1 LLTVACL
8 RSTSGD
14 YYLAYEDLAYEDL
27 AYEDLARDVLAH
39 DEGPGSA
46 SRRRGGDDRDGG
58 GRDLLTDSGRGRW
71 LGAQAR
77 SLGLRGAVRSSELDG
92 LLGGGHPGTARP
104 LRSGD
109 GVEVSAYDLCF
120 SAPKSVSILWGT
132 ASPEVAHAIL
142 GSHRA
147 AVGRALDYVERR
159 ALAARRRAGGERAVI
174 ATGGVIGA
182 GFDHGASRAGDPHL
196 HTHVVVP
203 NLVHGVDGRWTVADG
218 RGLFAH
224 AAAAGSL
231 YEAELR
237 GELSRHLGVGWARR
251 RNGQIE
257 AAIVGPTVIGEF
269 SGRRGEI
276 AEHLWR
282 RSSASWEAGRIAW
295 AQTRDRKDPSER
307 LADRAG
313 RWSSRAERAGLGLP
327 LLERQAGAVRDDPS
341 RATIDER
348 FLAAA
353 LSVRRVVTRRDVVR
367 AWGAAVL
374 DGAPAT
380 EVEASVD
387 HWVRDDSVGV
397 TESRRSPSEVLVPSH
412 LLDLLGPRPV
422 ASARQPTWRR
432 AAEEIEAYRVR
443 WDVRDPVDEL
453 RGGGRV
459 ALRAGGPPQLAHQ
472 LSVRRSIDE
481 TNRAL
486 GRPRVEREPLGRGIG
501 Y

>member
-1 LLTVACL
+1 MLTVACL

-14 YYLAYEDLAYEDL
+14 YYLA
-27 AYEDLARDVLAH
+27 H
-39 DEGPGSA
+39 DEGPESA
-46 SRRRGGDDRDGG
+46 TERRRDDGDGPSHR
-58 GRDLLTDSGRGRW
+58 TDSGRGRW
-71 LGAQAR
+71 LGGQAR
-77 SLGLRGAVRSSELDG
+77 SLGLRGAVRSPELDR

-104 LRSGD
+104 LRSGG
-109 GVEVSAYDLCF
+109 GVEVSGYDLCF

-132 ASPEVAHAIL
+132 SSAEVADTIL

-174 ATGGVIGA
+174 ATGGLIGA

-237 GELSRHLGVGWARR
+237 GELSRHLGIGWARR
-251 RNGQIE
+251 RSGQIE
-257 AAIVGPTVIGEF
+257 AAVVGPTVIGEF
-269 SGRRGEI
+269 SRRQGEI

-282 RSSASWEAGRIAW
+282 RSSTSWEAGRIAW
-295 AQTRDRKDPSER
+295 AQTRDRKDPTES
-307 LADRAG
+307 LADRGG
-313 RWSSRAERAGLGLP
+313 RWRRRAERAGLDPHSLDRRTGVP
-327 LLERQAGAVRDDPS
+327 LDDPS

-367 AWGAAVL
+367 AWGAAALRGV
-374 DGAPAT
+374 PAA

-387 HWVRDDSVGV
+387 HWVRDDCLGV

-412 LLDLLGPRPV
+412 LLDLIGPRPV

-432 AAEEIEAYRVR
+432 AAEEIEAYRQR
-443 WDVRDPVDEL
+443 WDGRDLVDEL
-453 RGGGRV
+453 RGDGRT

-486 GRPRVEREPLGRGIG
+486 GRPRVEREPLLRGIG
-501 Y
+501 H